1 MSVVQQ
7 VEDPSTEGDWW
18 YREEDVTTIVEREIR
33 LSRIELGYRIAIA
46 AAVEE
51 FGNTREAYEYLT
63 GFVENARWK
72 WHRETFPPDT
82 EEGKGTKRRKISPSK
97 RRRVFER
104 DEYRCQYCG
113 SWENLHL
120 DHIVALAN
128 GGTDDLDNLQTLCG
142 MCNLRKGVK

>member
-18 YREEDVTTIVEREIR
+18 YREEDVTTIIKEHVDASK
-33 LSRIELGYRIAIA
+33 LALGYRIALQA
-46 AAVEE
+46 AIELAGSEKEGYERLSNLVEE
-51 FGNTREAYEYLT
+51 G
-63 GFVENARWK
+63 RWK
-72 WHRETFPPDT
+72 WLKDNIPP
-82 EEGKGTKRRKISPSK
+82 EEERKGTKRRKISPAK

-104 DEYRCQYCG
+104 DEYRCQHCG

-128 GGTDDLDNLQTLCG
+128 GGTDDEDNLQTLCG
-142 MCNLRKGVK
+142 TCNLKKGIK